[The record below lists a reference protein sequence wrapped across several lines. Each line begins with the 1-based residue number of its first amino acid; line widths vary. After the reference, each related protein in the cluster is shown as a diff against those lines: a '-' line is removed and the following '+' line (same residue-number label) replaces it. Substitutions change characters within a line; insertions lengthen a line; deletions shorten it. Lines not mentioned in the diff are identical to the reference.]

1 MAFVYRPR
9 ESFLHKVVTRIR
21 VGFATLAGKQAS
33 RINIAAAQASRSRSI
48 MKKHIIITASLGK
61 LKLPL
66 TLINKEKAL
75 QEEIPHCQG
84 CLGGK

>member
-1 MAFVYRPR
+1 
-9 ESFLHKVVTRIR
+9 
-21 VGFATLAGKQAS
+21 
-33 RINIAAAQASRSRSI
+33 

>member
-33 RINIAAAQASRSRSI
+33 RINIAAAPS
-48 MKKHIIITASLGK
+48 K
-61 LKLPL
+61 
-66 TLINKEKAL
+66 
-75 QEEIPHCQG
+75 QE
-84 CLGGK
+84 

>member
-21 VGFATLAGKQAS
+21 VGFATLAGRQAS
-33 RINIAAAQASRSRSI
+33 RINIAAAQASRSI